1 MGQPQN
7 LLRTRNVLVK
17 LFRRQNSNILLP
29 LGNHA
34 YNIYWTY
41 IQELILEEKKNCFQI
56 KILRFIVVFLAN
68 YKNLPQ
74 MERTTMF

>member
-41 IQELILEEKKNCFQI
+41 IQELILEKKKKLFPN
-56 KILRFIVVFLAN
+56 
-68 YKNLPQ
+68 KNLAVHRGIFS
-74 MERTTMF
+74 EL